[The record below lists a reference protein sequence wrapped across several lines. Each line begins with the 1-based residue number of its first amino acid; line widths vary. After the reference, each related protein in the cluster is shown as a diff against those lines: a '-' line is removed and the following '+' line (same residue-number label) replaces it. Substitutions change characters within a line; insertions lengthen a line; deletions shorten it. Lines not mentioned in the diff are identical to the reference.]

1 MSMFGRYVFRQATG
15 ALLLILGSLSGVVWI
30 ALALKQLKLVTSE
43 GQDSWTLFKMTTL
56 ALPNLLVMIAP
67 VALLIATIH
76 ILNRLNSDSELIV
89 LTASGASPWRIARP
103 LLMLALIVSIAVAA
117 VNHVVMPW
125 SSKLLREYVIK
136 VRTDLMAQVLQPGR
150 FSTPA
155 DNLTIHMRERMPN
168 GELRGMIMHDAR
180 KPNSTTTY
188 LAERGRVLKRGDQ
201 SLLVM
206 RDGHIITRD
215 GKDEPPRIIELD
227 TYTFDLEDF
236 HTPGQV
242 TETKARELYLG
253 ELLAERAKL
262 KLYDKFQRR
271 LDGMFRAEL
280 HERFSSPF
288 YPFVFVLLAVAFVGQ
303 AQSTRQNRMEATIA
317 AFAVA
322 IGLRLAG
329 MAANNT
335 VTITESAVPIL
346 YVLPLLGILLGAY
359 LVQRRSRPLRR
370 SRVAT
375 FLDNVSDTLM
385 RPFRKRQPSE
395 GTEGGATLERPHAT
409 RHAKAS
415 A

>member
-1 MSMFGRYVFRQATG
+1 MSLFGRYVFRQATG

-67 VALLIATIH
+67 VALLIASIH

-89 LTASGASPWRIARP
+89 LNASGASPWRIARP

-155 DNLTIHMRERMPN
+155 DNLTIHMRERTPN
-168 GELRGMIMHDAR
+168 GELRGLIMHDAR
-180 KPNSTTTY
+180 KPNATTTY
-188 LAERGRVLKRGDQ
+188 LAERGRVVKRGDQ

-206 RDGHIITRD
+206 REGHIITRD

-242 TETKARELYLG
+242 TEMKARELYLG

-262 KLYDKFQRR
+262 KLNDKSQSR

-288 YPFVFVLLAVAFVGQ
+288 YPFVFVLIAVAFVGQ
-303 AQSTRQNRMEATIA
+303 AQSTRQNRMEATVA

-346 YVLPLLGILLGAY
+346 YVLPLLGVVFGAF

-370 SRVAT
+370 SRLAAL
-375 FLDNVSDTLM
+375 LDDITERLLSPL
-385 RPFRKRQPSE
+385 RRRQPNEPSPE
-395 GTEGGATLERPHAT
+395 ANRPNRSHAT
-409 RHAKAS
+409 HHAKAS